1 MADQTVAKPTPSHR
15 HIERERPSPTVNG
28 GTYNNYK
35 MENHMNPLLDRNT
48 QPITD
53 LQAIID
59 TMFVDTEPAKPL
71 IYVSRIVEHLN
82 KKEKL
87 SSSRNTTRIHSRHGL
102 KPTSPITK
110 PTTTANL
117 AIVMF
122 SCQAQHLS
130 ST

>member
-1 MADQTVAKPTPSHR
+1 
-15 HIERERPSPTVNG
+15 
-28 GTYNNYK
+28 

-82 KKEKL
+82 KKGKTIKL
-87 SSSRNTTRIHSRHGL
+87 PEYDAYPFQTWLKNYLTDNKANYYRKSGNCHVFLSGTTPLIYLNPDRDG
-102 KPTSPITK
+102 KMGWTW
-110 PTTTANL
+110 
-117 AIVMF
+117 
-122 SCQAQHLS
+122 
-130 ST
+130 